1 MADRF
6 AIEAKKVASF
16 LFQIK
21 VSLEMSE
28 FRNAVPVFFWRQI
41 FSPPS
46 GNCFEAFFRFL
57 IFNILC
63 PTLRK
68 SRDDEDDVIGIFTCI
83 RVFFTPAAIFE
94 L

>member
-16 LFQIK
+16 PFQIK

-28 FRNAVPVFFWRQI
+28 FRNAVPVFFFGAK
-41 FSPPS
+41 FSHLHQ
-46 GNCFEAFFRFL
+46 ETVLKLFFRFL

-68 SRDDEDDVIGIFTCI
+68 SRDDEDDVIGIFI
-83 RVFFTPAAIFE
+83 Y
-94 L
+94 